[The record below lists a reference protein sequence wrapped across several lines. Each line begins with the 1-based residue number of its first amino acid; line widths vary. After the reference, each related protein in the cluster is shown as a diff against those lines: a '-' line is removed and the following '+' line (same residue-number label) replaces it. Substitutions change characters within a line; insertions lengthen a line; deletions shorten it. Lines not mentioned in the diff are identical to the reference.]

1 VRFGP
6 LVVGTWAWGDRAY
19 WGYEER
25 FGPNDVV
32 DAFVAAV
39 EGGIDL
45 FDTAEVYG
53 HGRSEQILG
62 YMARRSDRAVR
73 VATKFGLL
81 PGRDASHVSRALDSS
96 LKRLRVE
103 RVELY
108 QVHWP
113 DRSVASADALMDAMA
128 HEVERGRVG
137 AIGVSNFSATE
148 LREAHAALAKR
159 GVPLASNQVR
169 YSYLHRAPEEDGVL
183 DACRELAV
191 TLLAYSPLDQGLL
204 AGKLE
209 LTGPRRE
216 AAIHHAR
223 ATRALEELRA
233 FGPPAQVALRWLM
246 NRGAVPVVGATSG
259 AQMRDNLGALSRN
272 AAP

>member
-6 LVVGTWAWGDRAY
+6 LIVGTWAWGDRVY

-25 FGPNDVV
+25 FGPDDVV
-32 DAFVAAV
+32 DAFLAAT

-62 YMARRSDRAVR
+62 YMARRCERPVR
-73 VATKFGLL
+73 IATKFGLL
-81 PGRDASHVSRALDSS
+81 PGRTAADVGRALDAS

-103 RVELY
+103 RIALY

-113 DRSVASADALMDAMA
+113 DRSVASAAALMDAMA
-128 HEVERGRVG
+128 REVERGRVG

-148 LREAHAALAKR
+148 LREAHAALAER

-169 YSYLHRAPEEDGVL
+169 YSYLHRAPETDGVL
-183 DACRELAV
+183 DACRELGV
-191 TLLAYSPLDQGLL
+191 TLLAYSPLEQGLL
-204 AGKLE
+204 AGKLD
-209 LTGPRRE
+209 LTGPRRD
-216 AAIHHAR
+216 AANHLDR
-223 ATRALEELRA
+223 AAAALAELGER
-233 FGPPAQVALRWLM
+233 PAVAALRWLIA
-246 NRGAVPVVGATSG
+246 RGVVPIVGATSG
-259 AQMRDNLGALSRN
+259 AQMRENLRALTASVS
-272 AAP
+272 